1 MATSAVAR
9 DVVFALRRKIA
20 KIEGTL
26 AERLAPP
33 SDGQSSAGQPVAG
46 LLVRRNGLA
55 SARDFFL
62 PTGVERLDEILGG
75 GLPKAALTEIHGTE
89 TRNAGAAAG
98 LTLCLVSH
106 MLRERSRPQDLVLWV
121 GTAEIF
127 REAGFPHAPG
137 LDRLFGLAPGQ
148 LLFAEAPK
156 PADALWIAEEAARI
170 DELAAVIVE
179 LRGNPREL
187 DLTATRRLHR
197 RAQDAGR
204 PVFLLRHSAVP
215 EPTAAP
221 VRLVA
226 APAPAVLRR
235 TVLGPLAGSIG
246 PPAFAV
252 EIGKSRTALPGSF
265 ILEWNPDARTL
276 EPRRDAVPENRVAVV
291 PPSRGRTH
299 PQAAAGAVLAFRNA
313 AEPAAGDQPPGEQ
326 HPAHRRARR
335 AG

>member
-75 GLPKAALTEIHGTE
+75 GLPRAALTEIHGTE

-98 LTLCLVSH
+98 LALCLVSR
-106 MLRERSRPQDLVLWV
+106 MLKERSRPQDLVLWV
-121 GTAEIF
+121 GTTEIF
-127 REAGFPHAPG
+127 REAGLPYVPG
-137 LDRLFGLAPGQ
+137 LSRFFGILAES

-156 PADALWIAEEAARI
+156 PADVLWIAEEAARI
-170 DELAAVIVE
+170 EEIATIVVE
-179 LRGNPREL
+179 MRGNPRSV

-197 RAQDAGR
+197 RAQDSGR
-204 PVFLLRHSAVP
+204 PIFLLRQSAEP

-226 APAPAVLRR
+226 APAPAILRQ
-235 TVLGPLAGSIG
+235 TLLGPLAGSIG
-246 PPAFAV
+246 APAFAV

-276 EPRRDAVPENRVAVV
+276 AERSPENRVAVAS
-291 PPSRGRTH
+291 PSRGRTR
-299 PQAAAGAVLAFRNA
+299 PPAQAGAVLAFKPA
-313 AEPAAGDQPPGEQ
+313 GGEAAGDQSPREQ
-326 HPAHRRARR
+326 HPAHRRPRR

>member
-9 DVVFALRRKIA
+9 DVVFALRQKIA
-20 KIEGTL
+20 KIEGNL
-26 AERLAPP
+26 PERLVAPSVVP
-33 SDGQSSAGQPVAG
+33 PAAG
-46 LLVRRNGLA
+46 LLVRRNGVA

-62 PTGVERLDEILGG
+62 PTGVEHLDEILGG
-75 GLPKAALTEIHGTE
+75 GLPRAALTEIHGTQ

-98 LTLCLVSH
+98 LALSLVS
-106 MLRERSRPQDLVLWV
+106 LLLKQRPDPTALVLWV
-121 GTAEIF
+121 GTAEMF
-127 REAGFPHAPG
+127 REAGLPYAPG
-137 LDRLFGLAPGQ
+137 LNQLFGLAAEQ
-148 LLFAEAPK
+148 MLFAEAPR

-170 DELAAVIVE
+170 DGIAAVIVE

-204 PVFLLRHSAVP
+204 PVLLLRQSAVP

-221 VRLVA
+221 VRLLA
-226 APAPAVLRR
+226 APAPAALRH
-235 TVLGPLAGSIG
+235 TVLGPLARSIG

-276 EPRRDAVPENRVAVV
+276 EPRRDAVPEDRVAMVS
-291 PPSRGRTH
+291 PSGGRAD
-299 PQAAAGAVLAFRNA
+299 PAAASGAVLAFRTT
-313 AEPAAGDQPPGEQ
+313 AEPAFGHQSPGEQ
-326 HPAHRRARR
+326 HPAHRRPRR

>member
-9 DVVFALRRKIA
+9 DVVFALRQKIA

-26 AERLAPP
+26 TERLAPP
-33 SDGQSSAGQPVAG
+33 SDGQSSAGQPAAC

-75 GLPKAALTEIHGTE
+75 GLPKAALTEIHAAE

-98 LTLCLVSH
+98 LALCFVSR
-106 MLRERSRPQDLVLWV
+106 MLKERSRPQDLVLWV
-121 GTAEIF
+121 GTSEIF
-127 REAGFPHAPG
+127 REAGLPYAPG
-137 LDRLFGLAPGQ
+137 LSRFFGIPAES
-148 LLFAEAPK
+148 LLLAEAPK
-156 PADALWIAEEAARI
+156 PADVLWIAEEAARI
-170 DELAAVIVE
+170 EEIATIVVE
-179 LRGNPREL
+179 MRGNPRGV

-197 RAQDAGR
+197 RAQDSGR
-204 PVFLLRHSAVP
+204 PVFLLRQSAEP

-226 APAPAVLRR
+226 APASATLRQ
-235 TVLGPLAGSIG
+235 TLLGPLAGSIAA
-246 PPAFAV
+246 PAFAV

-276 EPRRDAVPENRVAVV
+276 AERRDTPENRVAVAT
-291 PPSRGRTH
+291 PSRGRTRT
-299 PQAAAGAVLAFRNA
+299 QAAAGTILAFKPA
-313 AEPAAGDQPPGEQ
+313 TGEAAGDQPSREQ
-326 HPAHRRARR
+326 HPAHRRPRR